1 MGKVLAV
8 AANTLRQALRM
19 KIALVFILLLL
30 ILLPLLAWT
39 TTGDGS
45 PKGRLQTFI
54 SYGLSL
60 TSLLLSVLTIFVIVH
75 TTTSDLVQKQAF
87 TVLSKPI
94 RRWQFIL
101 GKFLGVLFLD
111 LVLLI
116 GFASFIY
123 GYVVIAPR
131 FMEMTGMDAY
141 QLDTQFFTARH
152 GLRPQEPEVADAD
165 IDRIYDELEK
175 YGELERF
182 FEEGIPKYKIKQQLS
197 NIAKLEKTAAAPG
210 HDLLWEF
217 NNVRLFDPN
226 DRLFV
231 RFKYDVAV
239 NPMDLQIFS
248 RWEVGDNRQYQ
259 SEQPATTPIW
269 QEERKDAIRT
279 ATEFAVPAAVIAED
293 GYLGVRFENVAMNT
307 TTVIFPLDD
316 GLEVMYQTG
325 TFFNNYLRA
334 VLLILFRLVFLTG
347 IGVFASSFLSFP
359 VAVLLCGMIFVTA
372 TVSGFITDSFTYLDE
387 DIGRVYSLT
396 IAWIVNL
403 LPKFD
408 QNNPTTFLVGG
419 RLITAALVAKAALIM
434 VALWGA
440 VSVGLGLWIFSS
452 REVARTD

>member
-1 MGKVLAV
+1 MGKVFAV
-8 AANTLRQALRM
+8 AVNTIRQALRM
-19 KIALVFILLLL
+19 KIALVFMVLLL
-30 ILLPLLAWT
+30 ILLPLLAWG

-60 TSLLLSVLTIFVIVH
+60 TSLLLSVLTIFVILH
-75 TTTSDLVQKQAF
+75 TTTSDLVHKQVF

-101 GKFLGVLFLD
+101 GKFMGVVFLD
-111 LVLLI
+111 LILLI
-116 GFASFIY
+116 GFTCFIY
-123 GYVVIAPR
+123 VYVVMAPR
-131 FMEMTGMDAY
+131 FMDMTMMDAF
-141 QLDTQFFTARH
+141 QLDTQFFTARA
-152 GLRPQEPEVADAD
+152 GLRPKEPEVAEAD
-165 IDRIYDELEK
+165 IDRMYDELER

-182 FEEGIPKYKIKQQLS
+182 FEEGIPKYKIKKQLR
-197 NIAKLEKTAAAPG
+197 NVAKLEKTAAAPG

-231 RFKYDVAV
+231 RFKYEVAV
-239 NPMDLQIFS
+239 NPLDLQIYS
-248 RWEVGDNRQYQ
+248 HWEVGDNRQYQ
-259 SEQPATTPIW
+259 SDQPATTPIW
-269 QEERKDAIRT
+269 QEDRKDAIRT
-279 ATEFAVPAAVIAED
+279 ATEFAVPASVIAED

-307 TTVIFPLDD
+307 TTVIFPLED

-325 TFFNNYLRA
+325 TFFSNYLRA
-334 VLLILFRLVFLTG
+334 VLLILFRLIFLTA

-359 VAVLLCGMIFVTA
+359 VAILLCTMIFVTV
-372 TVSGFITDSFTYLDE
+372 TVSGFITESFTYLNE
-387 DIGRVYSLT
+387 DIGRIYNLT
-396 IAWIVNL
+396 IAWIINL

-419 RLITAALVAKAALIM
+419 RLITKALVAKAALIM
-434 VALWGA
+434 VALWGS
-440 VSVGLGLWIFSS
+440 VSVALGLWIFST